1 MPLKINGTTVPYSFV
16 TSAVIG
22 IVWLAGLS
30 FQVNAN
36 NDQISTHVPADTA
49 AKTEIKERLAKIE
62 TRLDGQKEDTD
73 EIKDEQKSQS
83 DKLDRILEKLD

>member
-1 MPLKINGTTVPYSFV
+1 MPIKVNGTTVPWAFV
-16 TSAVIG
+16 TSVVVAIF
-22 IVWLAGLS
+22 WLSGLS
-30 FQVNAN
+30 FQVAAN
-36 NDQISTHVPADTA
+36 GDQIAVHVPSDTA